1 MADSATQTCFCGDVS
16 VRVPT
21 SGDAVGFRFICHCN
35 DCHRFTASLMACNY
49 CIKDENVEF
58 VKGKDLVSTYTKK
71 EEIESGYAMTNH
83 FCKQCGSLIF
93 RRAENPALKGWSI
106 LRCGGLDD
114 VKLRDTVFKPT
125 MELFTK
131 YREDWLPQVPGLDQ
145 HEAMP

>member
-1 MADSATQTCFCGDVS
+1 
-16 VRVPT
+16 
-21 SGDAVGFRFICHCN
+21 
-35 DCHRFTASLMACNY
+35 MACNY
-49 CIKDENVEF
+49 CAHHCASPRGPTPHTVSGIKDESVEF

-83 FCKQCGSLIF
+83 CAHPPLTAADRSVCKQCGSLIF